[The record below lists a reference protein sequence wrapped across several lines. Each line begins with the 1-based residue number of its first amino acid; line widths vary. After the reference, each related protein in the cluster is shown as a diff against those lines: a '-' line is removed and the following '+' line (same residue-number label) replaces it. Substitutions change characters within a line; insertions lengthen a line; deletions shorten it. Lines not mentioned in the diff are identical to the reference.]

1 MTQKEMIMDYL
12 SNNKEITPKEAY
24 FEFGIMKLSTRISE
38 LIREDG
44 EVIYKKRRKGKNK
57 FGKTVTFEAYS
68 LEPFEDEEDEI
79 DS

>member
-24 FEFGIMKLSTRISE
+24 FNFGIMKLATRVSE
-38 LIREDG
+38 LIRDG
-44 EVIYKKRRKGKNK
+44 EVIHKKRKKGKNK

>member
-1 MTQKEMIMDYL
+1 MIQKEMIMDYL
-12 SNNKEITPKEAY
+12 HKNKEITPKEAY
-24 FEFGIMKLSTRISE
+24 FNFGIMKLSTRISE
-38 LIREDG
+38 IIRDG